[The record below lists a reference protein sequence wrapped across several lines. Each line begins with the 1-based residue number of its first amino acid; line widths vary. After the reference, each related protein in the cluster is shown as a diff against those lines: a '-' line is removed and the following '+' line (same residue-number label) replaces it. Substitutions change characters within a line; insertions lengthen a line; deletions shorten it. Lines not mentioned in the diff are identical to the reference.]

1 MMLEIAGLRAARG
14 AERGGL
20 LSAMVPHPY
29 PFNIARKFDWD
40 RWKWGDVPVGAL
52 GVKGGNCTYRRRAS
66 QRNKHCRFPQRWHK
80 LQNIKHSPTA
90 KPNL

>member
-29 PFNIARKFDWD
+29 PFNIARKLDW
-40 RWKWGDVPVGAL
+40 GAVE
-52 GVKGGNCTYRRRAS
+52 VKGMY
-66 QRNKHCRFPQRWHK
+66 Q
-80 LQNIKHSPTA
+80 
-90 KPNL
+90 